1 MKKGA
6 LIFAHNNREVDY
18 ALMALISGGLVK
30 KNLNIPVT
38 LVSDESTIAWMKE
51 SGIYEKSQ
59 EVFENIFTVEK
70 PSYENKRKLYDGVD
84 YDLMVPFVNSNRT
97 SAWDLTPYD
106 KTLLIDSDYLI
117 FSDGLNEYW
126 DIDDVLIAS
135 SMNDI
140 TEQRKVGYLDRYVS
154 ETGVHLY
161 WATAVMFSKNEQ
173 GKAFF
178 DMVSY
183 VKENYSYYGD
193 LFRFSTAQYRNDISF
208 SVAKHILSG
217 FETSLATSLP
227 PILTT
232 LDRDVLYDV
241 DESGKMTFL
250 ISANFDQNYCA
261 ATLKGVD
268 VHIMNKKSLV
278 RNAEKLLRLI

>member
-30 KNLNIPVT
+30 KNLKIPVT

-51 SGIYEKSQ
+51 SGIFEKSL
-59 EVFENIFTVEK
+59 EVFESILTVEK

-84 YDLMVPFVNSNRT
+84 YDLMVPFANSNRT

-117 FSDGLNEYW
+117 FSDRLNEYW
-126 DIDDVLIAS
+126 DIDDVLISS

-140 TEQRKVGYLDRYVS
+140 TDHRKVGYLDQYVS

-173 GKAFF
+173 SKAFF

-193 LFRFSTAQYRNDISF
+193 LFRFSTSQYRNDISF

-232 LDRDVLYDV
+232 LDKDVLYDV

-250 ISANFDQNYCA
+250 ISPNFDQNYCA
-261 ATLKGVD
+261 ATLKGTD
-268 VHIMNKKSLV
+268 VHVMNKKSLV